1 MSCRCLFSCRPYS
14 IPDIS
19 LQVCTGYPP
28 CTETRW
34 ELRAVLFLTRLYL
47 MLGEVAA
54 RNTDCLF
61 PNPQSSNSCTHT
73 ASARRTLLLS
83 GVIMIVCV
91 RCSSQCDNG
100 HLITEHVL
108 SLLSSISH
116 AWGSHSIPR
125 MPGTHFLALL
135 QSSRLLLH
143 TPRSLLPCA
152 FRNSKVL
159 RMLSAPLQFG
169 LRSVCSHPSLPF
181 CSVSEGAQPLPEQNR
196 S

>member
-1 MSCRCLFSCRPYS
+1 MFVYGVPRS
-14 IPDIS
+14 
-19 LQVCTGYPP
+19 
-28 CTETRW
+28 
-34 ELRAVLFLTRLYL
+34 
-47 MLGEVAA
+47 
-54 RNTDCLF
+54 
-61 PNPQSSNSCTHT
+61 
-73 ASARRTLLLS
+73 
-83 GVIMIVCV
+83 VIMT
-91 RCSSQCDNG
+91 

-135 QSSRLLLH
+135 QSSRPLLH

-196 S
+196 SLNQDPDLPRCVSIVPFPHHKLFTPSSSLYGLRLSVL